1 VIAGAVG
8 GSVGAL
14 LIAATICLVLKR
26 RQKPSASKN
35 EGTSSSSSSQ
45 NVYGQL
51 SVISAPARSEYDV
64 GNVTLPPESTD

>member
-14 LIAATICLVLKR
+14 LIAATIFLVLKR
-26 RQKPSASKN
+26 RQKPSASKS
-35 EGTSSSSSSQ
+35 EGNSSSSSQ